1 MGMGDGI
8 KKGTVKEL
16 VNLEPT
22 AMLDLFLI
30 YYKFPRDDFNF
41 VAISPSSNGI
51 ENGIIWQGVQYL
63 PVPIETEGFKTIGE
77 QELPKPKIRISNKDF
92 FASRYVSKFEDLV
105 GAKVVRKRV
114 FARFLDD
121 ANFTNKNGDN
131 INAYLNTT
139 DYPHVGGD
147 ILGGGGNP
155 FGAADPEAGL
165 PDEVYYINRKS
176 SESKSLM
183 EFELVTPLEMEN
195 YKIPN
200 RAGFSRYCYW
210 VYRGYGCRYS
220 GIPKTNIQGDEFS
233 NGILVNKNL
242 WTKGIN
248 YAAND
253 FVYIQ
258 NKSYL
263 LVDENESDPINAANQ
278 EGLKTFYVCLEA
290 HTAVEGDFPAF
301 SSKWAKDACVKN
313 IGACNSRFGDN
324 LPFGGFPGTYEY
336 KAQLPT

>member
-1 MGMGDGI
+1 MGDGI
-8 KKGTVKEL
+8 TKRIVREL
-16 VNLEPT
+16 VDLEPT

-41 VAISPSSNGI
+41 VAISPSSNGV
-51 ENGIIWQGVQYL
+51 ENGIIWQGLQYL

-92 FASRYVSKFEDLV
+92 FASRYISKFEDLV

-121 ANFTNKNGDN
+121 ANFTNS
-131 INAYLNTT
+131 
-139 DYPHVGGD
+139 
-147 ILGGGGNP
+147 GGNP

-195 YKIPN
+195 YKVPN

-210 VYRGYGCRYS
+210 VYRGYGCKYA
-220 GIPKTNIQGDEFS
+220 GIPKTDIKGDAFS
-233 NGILVNKNL
+233 SSLVNKNL
-242 WTKGIN
+242 WIKGTS
-248 YAAND
+248 YDVND

-263 LVDENESDPINAANQ
+263 LIDEDESDPTNPANQ

-290 HTAVEGDFPAF
+290 HTALEGDFPAF

-313 IGACNSRFGDN
+313 INACNLRFGNN

>member
-1 MGMGDGI
+1 MGDGI
-8 KKGTVKEL
+8 SERNVREL

-41 VAISPSSNGI
+41 VAISPSSNGV
-51 ENGIIWQGVQYL
+51 ENGVIWQGVQYL
-63 PVPIETEGFKTIGE
+63 PVPIETEGFRTVGE
-77 QELPKPKIRISNKDF
+77 QELPKPKMRISNKDF
-92 FASRYVSKFEDLV
+92 FASRYISRFEDLV

-121 ANFTNKNGDN
+121 ANFIG
-131 INAYLNTT
+131 A
-139 DYPHVGGD
+139 
-147 ILGGGGNP
+147 NP
-155 FGAADPEAGL
+155 FGDADTEAGM

-195 YKIPN
+195 YKVPN
-200 RAGFSRYCYW
+200 RAGFARYCYW
-210 VYRGYGCRYS
+210 AYRGYGCRYA
-220 GIPKTNIQGDEFS
+220 GEPKTNIKGDAFS
-233 NGILVNKNL
+233 TSSLVNKNL
-242 WTKGIN
+242 WIKGTSYN
-248 YAAND
+248 VND
-253 FVYIQ
+253 FVYTE

-263 LVDENESDPINAANQ
+263 LIDEDESDPTNPTNQ

-290 HTAVEGDFPAF
+290 HTAAEGDFPAF

-313 IGACNSRFGDN
+313 ISACNLRFGDS